1 MIGFARKQWFALGLI
16 IVFAVVLSDTTQ
28 TVAGVGQWLKA
39 RHGPDLV
46 ITFIFFLSG
55 LGLDGRLLKKG
66 LSDATGTALA
76 LTIIFVISPLVAVAL
91 CALPL
96 PMELEV
102 GLLLVAVMPTT
113 LSSGVVMTN
122 ASGGNMAHALLIT
135 IIASTCAVF
144 TIPIVLSWCL
154 PAAGLSVGMFSV
166 DRSRLMARIALFVLL
181 PLFTGLALRFA
192 GAIRNQAEQHKGKL
206 SAISQVFVLMI
217 VFMAAAQSRQTILD
231 SGRIAAVIVV
241 LVAAFHTI
249 LLGGGWALI
258 RLAGLGPGRRES
270 ILFMGAQKTL
280 PLAVILQLILFPQYG
295 TVLVVCVLHHF
306 VHLVMDGFLVGV
318 LRPSDS

>member
-1 MIGFARKQWFALGLI
+1 MRFLKKQWFALGLVV
-16 IVFAVVLSDTTQ
+16 VFAVVLFDTTR
-28 TVAGVGQWLKA
+28 TVAGIGQWLKT

-46 ITFIFFLSG
+46 IIFIFFLSG
-55 LGLDGRLLKKG
+55 LVLDGRLLKKG
-66 LSDATGTALA
+66 LSDTTGTLLALA
-76 LTIIFVISPLVAVAL
+76 LIFVISPLAAVAL
-91 CALPL
+91 CVLPL

-113 LSSGVVMTN
+113 LTSGVVMTN
-122 ASGGNMAHALLIT
+122 AAGGNMAHALLIT

-154 PAAGLSVGMFSV
+154 PAAGLSIGMFSV
-166 DRSRLMARIALFVLL
+166 DRGRLMARIALFVLL
-181 PLFTGLALRFA
+181 PLFTGLVLRST
-192 GAIRNQAEQHKGKL
+192 GAMGEKAERHKGKL
-206 SAISQVFVLMI
+206 SAMSQVFVLMI
-217 VFMAAAQSRQTILD
+217 VFMAASQSRQTILD
-231 SGRIAAVIVV
+231 SGRIAAIIAL

-249 LLGGGWALI
+249 LLGSGWTLI

-270 ILFMGAQKTL
+270 VLFMGVQKTL
-280 PLAVILQLILFPQYG
+280 PLAVILQLLLFPQYG

-318 LRPSDS
+318 FRSDDR